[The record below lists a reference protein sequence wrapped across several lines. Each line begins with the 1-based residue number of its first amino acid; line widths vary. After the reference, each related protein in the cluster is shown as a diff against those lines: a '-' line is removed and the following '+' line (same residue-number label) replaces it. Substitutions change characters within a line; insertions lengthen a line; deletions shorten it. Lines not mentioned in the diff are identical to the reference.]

1 MTENTKS
8 LIQAVAYDD
17 MAKAKK
23 IATLMLKENKTKKD
37 EYFCRSVLKKI
48 QSEPTFIQLPPD
60 ISNFAVMEDVSETFI
75 PERYFCSER
84 ERKTLSI
91 ITRMDK
97 VGKLFDEKRIK
108 YLNATL
114 LYGESGTGKTT
125 FGKFIAYELNL
136 PFLYLNFSQLIS
148 SLLGATAKN
157 LQKVFDFV
165 KKQKCVFMID
175 EIDAIATQRGQQNDT
190 GELSRIVISLIQAL
204 DCLSNGVILVAAT
217 NRPDVIDSAVIRRFR
232 YYHDVRKLE
241 QKESIDFCVKYLK
254 SCGYDVSEKE
264 ASKIVGNTRKPSE
277 IENVIINFIA
287 SEEIKKG
294 NL

>member
-1 MTENTKS
+1 MTENTKR

-23 IATLMLKENKTKKD
+23 IATLMLKENKVKKD
-37 EYFCRSVLKKI
+37 EHFCRSVLKKI

-84 ERKTLSI
+84 ERETLSI

-125 FGKFIAYELNL
+125 FGRFIAYELGL

-175 EIDAIATQRGQQNDT
+175 EIDAIATRRGQQNET
-190 GELSRIVISLIQAL
+190 GELSRVVISLIQAL
-204 DCLSNGVILVAAT
+204 DCLNNGVVLIGAT
-217 NRPDVIDSAVIRRFR
+217 NMVDAIDGAVMRRFKQL
-232 YYHDVRKLE
+232 HEVKKLE
-241 QKESIDFCVKYLK
+241 QKECTAFCVKYLK

-277 IENVIINFIA
+277 IENAIINFIA
-287 SEEIKKG
+287 DEEIKKG